1 MTAVAH
7 RRGGVLG
14 LRRAAAHVRRP
25 SIVFGVVVLA
35 LWAVVLV
42 TVQWWAPFDPYTTVA
57 TRLLPPSATH
67 WFGTDEL
74 GRDVFS
80 RVMFGAR
87 RSIPIAFAVIAAAVL
102 VGTLLGAVAGYVG
115 GWVDAVVMRV
125 ADVFMSFPALLLAM
139 VVSVALG
146 PGPRNAAIAVVMVWW
161 PFYARLVR
169 GQVLSIRRREH
180 VDAAVVIGA
189 GQSRIIRVHVLPL
202 ATTPLLVNAT
212 SDVGQVII
220 VMASLSFLGLGTAPP
235 EPEWGALIT
244 SGSKYF
250 FQWWIAGAPGLA
262 MLTVVLAC
270 TFLGDGAR
278 DVLDRRSAAR

>member
-1 MTAVAH
+1 MA
-7 RRGGVLG
+7 G
-14 LRRAAAHVRRP
+14 L
-25 SIVFGVVVLA
+25 VVLA
-35 LWAVVLV
+35 AWLLVVV
-42 TVQWWAPFDPYTTVA
+42 TVQWWAPFDPYETVA
-57 TRLLPPSATH
+57 NRLLSPRADH

-74 GRDVFS
+74 GRDIFT

-87 RSIPIAFAVIAAAVL
+87 RSLPIAFLVIVAAVL
-102 VGTLLGAVAGYVG
+102 IGTVLGAVAGYAG

-125 ADVFMSFPALLLAM
+125 ADVFMAFPALLLAM

-146 PGPRNAAIAVVMVWW
+146 PGPTNAAIAVTMVWW

-180 VDAAVVIGA
+180 VEAALTIGA
-189 GQSRIIRVHVLPL
+189 GQARIIRRHVLPL

-212 SDVGQVII
+212 SDIGQVVI

-278 DVLDRRSAAR
+278 DLLDRRSAGR